1 MINFYKINIFATKIL
16 KKTVKNKDINTQTQ
30 NSHTENWT
38 MLIRP
43 KRHLL
48 EINLHEIWQYRDL
61 IKLFV
66 RRDFVAQYKQ
76 TILGPLWFLIQPL
89 LTTVMYTI
97 VFGNIAKISTDQLPH
112 ILFYMSGIV
121 AWTYFST
128 CLNSTS
134 NTFVANAGIFGKV
147 YFPRLT
153 LPISIVISNLIQF
166 FIQFFLLLAFM
177 LYYKLIGADFHTN
190 RYIFLLPVLLILM
203 AGLGL
208 GFGII
213 ISSLTTKYRDLTNLV
228 SFGVQLW
235 MYASP
240 IIYPLSEIP
249 EKYRIYVLANPLTP
263 IVETFRFAL
272 LGAGTVNW
280 LHLTYSFL
288 FTLFVLTIGII
299 LFNKVEQTFMDTV

>member
-1 MINFYKINIFATKIL
+1 MSAEEIA
-16 KKTVKNKDINTQTQ
+16 INTAKEQD
-30 NSHTENWT
+30 ENWN
-38 MLIRP
+38 MIIKP
-43 KRHLL
+43 KRHLMDVDL
-48 EINLHEIWQYRDL
+48 QDIWRYRDL

-66 RRDFVAQYKQ
+66 RRDFVARYKQ

-89 LTTVMYTI
+89 FTTLIYTI
-97 VFGNIAKISTDQLPH
+97 VFGNIAKIPTDGLPQ

-121 AWTYFST
+121 GWTYFSS

-166 FIQFFLLLAFM
+166 FIQFFLLAAFM
-177 LYYKLIGADFHTN
+177 IYYKIIGADFQLN
-190 RYIFLLPVLLILM
+190 LYMLLLPVLIFLM

-228 SFGVQLW
+228 GFGVQLW
-235 MYASP
+235 MYATP

-249 EKYRIYVLANPLTP
+249 EKYRIFVLANPLTP
-263 IVETFRFAL
+263 IIETFRFAL
-272 LGAGTVNW
+272 LGAGTIDW
-280 LHLTYSFL
+280 YHLLYSFG
-288 FTLFVLTIGII
+288 FTVFVLGIGII

>member
-1 MINFYKINIFATKIL
+1 MTSEN
-16 KKTVKNKDINTQTQ
+16 KTVQKRGQHED
-30 NSHTENWT
+30 WT
-38 MLIRP
+38 MVIRP

-48 EINLHEIWQYRDL
+48 DVNLQEIWRYRDL

-66 RRDFVAQYKQ
+66 RRDFVARYKQ

-89 LTTVMYTI
+89 FTTIMYTI
-97 VFGNIAKISTDQLPH
+97 VFGNIAKISTDGLPQ

-121 AWTYFST
+121 GWTYFAA

-166 FIQFFLLLAFM
+166 IIQFFLLLAFM
-177 LYYKLIGADFHTN
+177 LYYKVIGANFHTN
-190 RYIFLLPVLLILM
+190 IYILLLPVLIILM

-235 MYASP
+235 MYATP

-249 EKYRIYVLANPLTP
+249 EKYRLFVLANPLTP
-263 IVETFRFAL
+263 IIETFRFAL
-272 LGAGTVNW
+272 LGAGTVSW
-280 LHLTYSFL
+280 MHLTYSFV
-288 FTLFVLTIGII
+288 FTVFVLAIGIV
-299 LFNKVEQTFMDTV
+299 LFNKVEQSFMDTV

>member
-1 MINFYKINIFATKIL
+1 LEEKN
-16 KKTVKNKDINTQTQ
+16 TVFD
-30 NSHTENWT
+30 TENLSDDTWN
-38 MLIRP
+38 LIIKP
-43 KRHLL
+43 KRHLMDVDL
-48 EINLHEIWQYRDL
+48 QDIWRYRDL

-66 RRDFVAQYKQ
+66 RRDFVARYKQ

-89 LTTVMYTI
+89 FTTIIYTI
-97 VFGNIAKISTDQLPH
+97 VFGNIAKIPTDGLPQ

-121 AWTYFST
+121 GWTYFAS

-166 FIQFFLLLAFM
+166 FIQFFLLAVFM
-177 LYYKLIGADFHTN
+177 IYYKLIGADFHLN
-190 RYIFLLPVLLILM
+190 LYMLLLPVLIVLM

-228 SFGVQLW
+228 GFGVQLW
-235 MYASP
+235 MYATP

-249 EKYRIYVLANPLTP
+249 EKYRIVVLANPLTP
-263 IVETFRFAL
+263 IIETFRYAL
-272 LGAGTVNW
+272 LGAGTVDW
-280 LHLTYSFL
+280 YHLLYSFG
-288 FTLFVLTIGII
+288 FTVFVLGIGIV